1 MSQPSI
7 KKNYIY
13 NTLYEILA
21 IIAPLIT
28 APYVSRVFGADGVGI
43 YSYTSAITAYFTM
56 FSAMGIKSYGQR
68 EIAQHRE
75 NPQECSKL
83 FWELELMCIST
94 TAVSLIV
101 WTFLII
107 FSANYSVYYLVLTM
121 TVLATAFDISWFWSG
136 QEQYRFIVI
145 RNSIIKILGIVLLFA
160 FVRKRSDL
168 VLYIALIAATG
179 LLGNISMWSY
189 LPKFLVKVDW
199 KLLSVKHHYRQTF
212 VYFIPTIATSI
223 YTVLDKAMIVWIT
236 QNDFENG
243 YYEQAT
249 KILNIC
255 KTLVFSINTV
265 VSSRISFLFAKEAHV
280 EIKQKLE
287 TTMNFILFLSIPI
300 TFGLIGVAKR
310 FVPLFFGKGYD
321 ETIAILCF
329 MSPLM
334 IIIGISNCLGSLYFT
349 PSGQRAR
356 SNKGI
361 VTGAVVNLV
370 LNLILIPFF
379 ASRGAVI
386 ASVVAE
392 STITGI
398 YLYMSRDYFDIS
410 CIFKFGWKRLI
421 AAMVMFIVILFAN
434 NIISHQ
440 LIAFIVQ
447 VVLGIVTYVLCLLIM
462 RDRFLLDNI
471 KKYGEKLL
479 HTKSKRM

>member
-1 MSQPSI
+1 
-7 KKNYIY
+7 
-13 NTLYEILA
+13 
-21 IIAPLIT
+21 
-28 APYVSRVFGADGVGI
+28 
-43 YSYTSAITAYFTM
+43 
-56 FSAMGIKSYGQR
+56 
-68 EIAQHRE
+68 
-75 NPQECSKL
+75 
-83 FWELELMCIST
+83 
-94 TAVSLIV
+94 
-101 WTFLII
+101 
-107 FSANYSVYYLVLTM
+107 
-121 TVLATAFDISWFWSG
+121 
-136 QEQYRFIVI
+136 
-145 RNSIIKILGIVLLFA
+145 
-160 FVRKRSDL
+160 
-168 VLYIALIAATG
+168 
-179 LLGNISMWSY
+179 
-189 LPKFLVKVDW
+189 
-199 KLLSVKHHYRQTF
+199 
-212 VYFIPTIATSI
+212 
-223 YTVLDKAMIVWIT
+223 
-236 QNDFENG
+236 
-243 YYEQAT
+243 
-249 KILNIC
+249 
-255 KTLVFSINTV
+255 
-265 VSSRISFLFAKEAHV
+265 
-280 EIKQKLE
+280 
-287 TTMNFILFLSIPI
+287 
-300 TFGLIGVAKR
+300 
-310 FVPLFFGKGYD
+310 
-321 ETIAILCF
+321 

-471 KKYGEKLL
+471 KIYGEKLL